1 MESADKVEFISKVKG
16 TGNFYSDPK
25 RISIFLNNFLS
36 NAIKYQDPGKKKKS
50 FVNIQVTQTKS
61 YATIT
66 IEDNGVGIKK
76 EYQSKI
82 FNMFFRASEN
92 SFGSGLGLYIAR
104 QAVERLGGE
113 IKVDSKLGIGTTF
126 TINLP
131 SLEDK
136 MFDFTSM

>member
-1 MESADKVEFISKVKG
+1 MEFISKVKG
-16 TGNFYSDPK
+16 NKNFYSDPK

-36 NAIKYQDPGKKKKS
+36 NAIKYQDPNIKKKS
-50 FVNIQVTQTKS
+50 FVNIQVNVSRTHS
-61 YATIT
+61 IIT

-113 IKVDSKLGIGTTF
+113 IKVDSKLGFGTTF
-126 TINLP
+126 TITLP
-131 SLEDK
+131 NLEDK
-136 MFDFTSM
+136 MFDFTLM